1 MQEVGEVQI
10 LVVDDGSE
18 PAETHATRAIIESL
32 RPNHPLLQPLLE
44 LPNKIGKGGA
54 VYAGWSQANP
64 DTQWLAFVDADGSIS
79 PQEVTRLITLAR
91 QPNSSSIPHSQDLI
105 HPNVERAAGSPPKIP
120 SEQSE
125 PFEALTKQGHPSNS
139 SSSSSPD
146 YCPLITDNS
155 SSTLPTPALFAS
167 RVKMLGRVVNRQF
180 KRHLLGRIYATLVS
194 ESLNIPIYDSQCGL
208 KLIPAPAFRTIQN
221 QLSILGFAFDV
232 DLLVHLIDHG
242 TPVIE
247 VPIDWHEEPGGKV
260 HLLRDSWRMAQ
271 DVLQIRQHRRPL

>member
-32 RPNHPLLQPLLE
+32 RPNYPLLQPLLE
-44 LPNKIGKGGA
+44 LPNNIGKGGA
-54 VYAGWSQANP
+54 VYAGWTQANP

-79 PQEVTRLITLAR
+79 PQEVTRLITLAH
-91 QPNSSSIPHSQDLI
+91 QFSPSSSESPIS
-105 HPNVERAAGSPPKIP
+105 NVQSSTFEVQRSSPISESPPFDD
-120 SEQSE
+120 QSST
-125 PFEALTKQGHPSNS
+125 FEVQ
-139 SSSSSPD
+139 SSSP
-146 YCPLITDNS
+146 
-155 SSTLPTPALFAS
+155 PALFAS

-208 KLIPAPAFRTIQN
+208 KLIPAPAFRAIQN

-260 HLLRDSWRMAQ
+260 HLLRDSCRMAQ